1 MKLNI
6 YPTKN
11 EVAIQFCVFLT
22 EWLKD
27 KKSVHIALSG
37 GSTPKIIF
45 EELSIPGKY
54 AINWNE
60 VHLYWGDER
69 CVPPNDD
76 QSNYKMTKDFLLD
89 NIDIPLDNI
98 HRILGENDPRE
109 EALRYGQELQR
120 NLPVQ
125 DGIPKFD
132 MVLLGMGEDGHTAS
146 VFPHEI
152 HLWDSDQNCEL
163 AVHPDSGQKRI
174 TITGRIINHSKNVV
188 FLVTGD
194 GKKEK
199 VAEILGKKG
208 NYKQYP
214 AALVS
219 PDDGNLYWFLDEPA
233 ASGIRDLNSG
243 S

>member
-11 EVAIQFCVFLT
+11 EVAKEFCFFLAK
-22 EWLKD
+22 WLKD

-45 EELSIPGKY
+45 KELSIAGKY

-69 CVPPNDD
+69 CVPPDD
-76 QSNYKMTKDFLLD
+76 DLSNYRMTKDFLLD
-89 NIDIPLDNI
+89 NIDIPGDNI
-98 HRILGENDPRE
+98 HRILGENDPRKE
-109 EALRYGQELQR
+109 VLRYGQELQR

-146 VFPHEI
+146 IFPHEI

-188 FLVTGD
+188 FLVTGA

-208 NYKQYP
+208 RYKQYP
-214 AALVS
+214 AALVR
-219 PDDGNLYWFLDEPA
+219 PHDGNLYWFLDAQA
-233 ASGIRDLNSG
+233 ASGIRDINSG